1 MFFFFNITLLSY
13 RHDFPDL
20 TFKKRRRPLEE
31 SDGQDN
37 DGDVESESEGLNV
50 QQKQVT
56 DDGAPCDG
64 NTGGEVGASVAES
77 GDEGVTSGANV
88 AETSGEGGT
97 GGANVAETSGEGGT
111 GGAKAA
117 TSGNNNE
124 KGSAR

>member
-97 GGANVAETSGEGGT
+97 GGA
-111 GGAKAA
+111 KAA